1 MATDI
6 QQKKFDKF
14 QESQLRHEAIDFV
27 RAAIAA
33 AGLAESERGVTWGVT
48 VCPDNETI
56 IRLNVGNIAQLSVRY
71 GRVAKKDPAGSRE
84 RIAVAVRKRALG
96 WMGIPGSLSDQEGFP
111 DWVDDSIILR
121 GYFDQWASRFFK
133 KKRLALAF
141 AEHVREAHKK
151 MPDANW
157 HNPLVDALL
166 S

>member
-1 MATDI
+1 MATDR
-6 QQKKFDKF
+6 QQKNFDKF
-14 QESQLRHEAIDFV
+14 QELQLRHEAIDFV
-27 RAAIAA
+27 KAAIAA

-48 VCPDNETI
+48 VCPDSETI
-56 IRLNVGNIAQLSVRY
+56 IRLNVGNISQLSVRY

-84 RIAVAVRKRALG
+84 RITVAVRKRALG

-121 GYFDQWASRFFK
+121 GYFDQWANRFFK

-141 AEHVREAHKK
+141 AEHAREAHKR

-166 S
+166 G